1 MIRRSIVDDIGETS
15 HHGRVP
21 DLPIDEAVGAFVSR
35 CRIERGLS
43 VHTLDAYR
51 RDLGGFVEFT
61 GRLGIDRVHEIDRRV
76 VRRYVAHLSTRSFSP
91 RTIARRTSALR
102 SFLDDATARG
112 DIPANPAA
120 GVPLIK
126 RPESLPRSIPAGS
139 LGVLLDSIAGTEPV
153 DLRDRAL
160 LETLYGTGIRVSEA
174 AQLRMGDIGAADF
187 VRITGKGAK
196 DRVVPVPGPV
206 RTSIRRYVD
215 SGRPR
220 LVGPD
225 AGDSLWIGVRGGPLD
240 PRGIRR
246 VVRAR
251 LGTFPHAL
259 RHSYAT
265 HLLENG
271 ADLRSVQDLLGHTE
285 LATTQIYTAVTRKHL
300 TETYERSHPR
310 A

>member
-1 MIRRSIVDDIGETS
+1 VS
-15 HHGRVP
+15 
-21 DLPIDEAVGAFVSR
+21 DLPIDEAVGAFVAR
-35 CRIERGLS
+35 CKIERGLS
-43 VHTLDAYR
+43 AHTLDAYR
-51 RDLGGFVEFT
+51 RDLEGFAEFA
-61 GRLGIDRVHEIDRRV
+61 GRLGLAHLHEIDRRV
-76 VRRYVAHLSTRSFSP
+76 VRRYVAHLSTRSFAP

-112 DIPANPAA
+112 DIPANPSA
-120 GVPLIK
+120 GVRLIK
-126 RPESLPRSIPAGS
+126 RPDSLPRSIPAGS
-139 LGVLLDSIAGTEPV
+139 LGVLLDSIVGSEPV

-174 AQLRMGDIGAADF
+174 AALRVGDIGDADF

-196 DRVVPVPGPV
+196 DRVVPVPTPV
-206 RTSIRRYVD
+206 RDSIRRYLR
-215 SGRPR
+215 SGRPH
-220 LVGPD
+220 LAGID
-225 AGDSLWIGVRGGPLD
+225 AGDALWIGVRGGILD
-240 PRGIRR
+240 ARGIRR